1 MFELRDSGLWRLQT
15 LRCRAAGIPDNQ
27 AEVIDACARA
37 EPGEVP
43 AGALT
48 GRLDRMLALMS
59 EDPDRWYDSN
69 PTNSPATEDETTP
82 TVELI
87 YIGGLLGGSEGPPAC
102 NRADAKRVDAATDAA
117 FE

>member
-1 MFELRDSGLWRLQT
+1 MAGCGGSRLSDAELREFRT
-15 LRCRAAGIPDNQ
+15 IQ

-102 NRADAKRVDAATDAA
+102 NRADAKRVDATTDAA